1 MIYQPST
8 ENCSDSDVDDVP
20 AWQEHNSASCHF
32 LVDGS
37 RRCLVFLDHFCV
49 FTVVNKTTGSKTLV
63 KGVNALVYADY
74 MATARKMRLTCHC
87 VDNEATDI
95 EVNNTVELMYMVFR

>member
-1 MIYQPST
+1 MTYQSSP

-20 AWQEHNSASCHF
+20 AWQEHNSASCNF

-49 FTVVNKTTGSKTLV
+49 FTVVNETTGSETLA

-87 VDNEATDI
+87 VDNEVTEI
-95 EVNNTVELMYMVFR
+95 EVINTSVLTYMIFR